1 MTDASN
7 PEALLWVRHAES
19 RGNVANSAAEQSG
32 APRLELSH
40 RDPDMPLSERGCEQA
55 AALGAA
61 WRELPSEQRPSV
73 LLSSPYERAL
83 QTAEVASESAGW
95 DIEIRRDERLRERDL
110 GVLDGF
116 TKTGI
121 LEEFPQEAERR
132 KWLGKFYYRAPG
144 GESWADVAGR
154 VRSLMADVEREHSG
168 QRVAL
173 VTHQAVILLARYVL
187 EAMTEQQVL
196 DIDRH
201 DQLANTSVTKYRR
214 AQRGWDLVE
223 FNDTSHL
230 DDRPAPV
237 TDEPDATTSAP

>member
-1 MTDASN
+1 MNDTSH

-19 RGNVANSAAEQSG
+19 RGNVANSEAEQSG

-61 WRELPSEQRPSV
+61 WQELAPQQRPSV
-73 LLSSPYERAL
+73 LLSSPYERAM
-83 QTAEVASESAGW
+83 QTAQVATERARW
-95 DIEIRRDERLRERDL
+95 DAEIRRDERLRERDL
-110 GVLDGF
+110 GILDGF

-132 KWLGKFYYRAPG
+132 KWLGKFYYRPPG

-154 VRSLMADVEREHSG
+154 VRSVMADVEREYGG

-187 EAMTEQQVL
+187 EALTEQQVL
-196 DIDRH
+196 DVDRH
-201 DQLANTSVTKYRR
+201 DQLANTSVTRYRR
-214 AQRGWDLVE
+214 ADRGWALVE

-237 TDEPDATTSAP
+237 TDEPDATTAAP

>member
-1 MTDASN
+1 MNDTSH

-19 RGNVANSAAEQSG
+19 RGNLANSEAEQSG

-61 WRELPSEQRPSV
+61 WQEQDSQQRPNV
-73 LLSSPYERAL
+73 LLSSPYERAM
-83 QTAEVASESAGW
+83 QTAQVAAERARW
-95 DIEIRRDERLRERDL
+95 DAEIRRDERLRERDL
-110 GVLDGF
+110 GILDGF

-132 KWLGKFYYRAPG
+132 KWLGKFYYRPPG

-154 VRSLMADVEREHSG
+154 VRSVMADVEREYGG

-187 EAMTEQQVL
+187 EALTEQQVL

-201 DQLANTSVTKYRR
+201 DQLANTSVTRYRR
-214 AQRGWDLVE
+214 ADRGWALVE

-237 TDEPDATTSAP
+237 TDEPDATTAAP